1 MVLSFSRA
9 AAGVVVLCAIV
20 FGAAPVYAGV
30 RELATAQGT
39 IAISDARPGLRAP
52 ACSELIVEARD
63 ALDNHLIADTQPT
76 ADETGA
82 CRYSVSV
89 PAQSAVW
96 LRVQPVLV
104 AGMRASDRMAVPSE
118 SSGRARASSASASV
132 ALRFTVIAPT
142 TYFFAPNEHKTISL
156 SY

>member
-96 LRVQPVLV
+96 LRVQP
-104 AGMRASDRMAVPSE
+104 AC
-118 SSGRARASSASASV
+118 ARAIVWRCRPNRPAVHALPAPAPASRCAS
-132 ALRFTVIAPT
+132 P
-142 TYFFAPNEHKTISL
+142 
-156 SY
+156 